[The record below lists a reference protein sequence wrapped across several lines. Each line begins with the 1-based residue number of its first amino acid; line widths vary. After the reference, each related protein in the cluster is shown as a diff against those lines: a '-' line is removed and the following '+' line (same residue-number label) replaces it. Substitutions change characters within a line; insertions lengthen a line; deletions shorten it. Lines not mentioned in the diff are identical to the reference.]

1 MFRFVNWG
9 YHVSEFRLI
18 DFRCLDTAGWSME
31 SRAFRVRKM
40 LSADGLFGMLRRRF
54 DSVSDPRPGSPTI
67 PLGDSLMAAFAMFSL
82 KCPSLLA
89 FDRDRADPNLRR
101 LYHVGRIPCDT
112 SMREILDGVDPAQIR
127 PVFTDVFRCLQRGK
141 VLEQFVYWDDCYLLS
156 LDGTQYFASNKVHCS
171 SCQEKHSHTGVITYS
186 HATVG
191 AVLVHPDH
199 REVIPLCPEPIIRQ
213 DGKSKN
219 DCERNATRRLLDH
232 IRREHPHLGFIVIE
246 DGLSSNGPH
255 VRDLLDHRM
264 HFILGAK
271 PGDHPFLFEKVVQ
284 AIDEGRADSLETV
297 DSRSGERRS
306 YTAVTGLPLNES
318 HPDLLLNFVSCTV
331 DKGEK
336 STTFSWV
343 TDLPTTSTRK
353 MLPLIERGGRTRW
366 KIENETF
373 NTLKNQDYHF
383 EHNYGHGFKNLS
395 TVLML
400 LMMLAFLVDQTQQLA
415 CPLFAAAAA
424 KINCKRRLWEKMRAL
439 FFEFAFDNMAA
450 LYETIVR
457 GHVRVAPILLPF
469 DSS

>member
-1 MFRFVNWG
+1 M
-9 YHVSEFRLI
+9 E
-18 DFRCLDTAGWSME
+18 FRCLDTAGWSME
-31 SRAFRVRKM
+31 SRKFRPRKA
-40 LSADGLFGMLRRRF
+40 LSADGLFGMIRQRF
-54 DSVSDPRPGSPTI
+54 EGVTDPRPGLPRI
-67 PLGDSLMAAFAMFSL
+67 PLGDALMSAFAMFSL

-89 FDRDRADPNLRR
+89 FDKNRSDPNIHR
-101 LYHVGRIPCDT
+101 LYHVGCIPSDT
-112 SMREILDGVDPAQIR
+112 SMREILDGVDPAEIR
-127 PVFTDVFRCLQRGK
+127 PVFVDLFRCLQRGK
-141 VLEQFVYWDDCYLLS
+141 GLEPYVYWNNGYLLA
-156 LDGTQYFASNKVHCS
+156 LDGTEHFASDKVHCP
-171 SCQEKHSHTGVITYS
+171 SCQEKRSRSGVTTYS

-191 AVLVHPDH
+191 VALVHPDH

-213 DGKSKN
+213 DGLTKN
-219 DCERNATRRLLDH
+219 DCERNATRRLLSH
-232 IRREHPHLGFIVIE
+232 IRREHPHMEFIVIE

-255 VRDLLDHRM
+255 IKDLLDHRM

-271 PGDHPFLFEKVVQ
+271 PGDHSFLFQKAVK
-284 AIDEGRADSLETV
+284 AIDEGRADNLETV
-297 DSRSGERRS
+297 DLQNGERRS

-318 HPDLLLNFVSCTV
+318 HPDLLLNFVSCTI

-343 TDLPTTSTRK
+343 TDLPTTPIRK

-383 EHNYGHGFKNLS
+383 EHNYGHGSKNLS

-400 LMMLAFLVDQTQQLA
+400 LMMLAFLVDQTQQIA
-415 CPLFAAAAA
+415 CPLFRAAAA
-424 KINCKRRLWEKMRAL
+424 KINCKRRMWEKMRAL

-457 GHVRVAPILLPF
+457 GHVRLAPVLLPF

>member
-1 MFRFVNWG
+1 
-9 YHVSEFRLI
+9 
-18 DFRCLDTAGWSME
+18 ME
-31 SRAFRVRKM
+31 SRGFRVRKM
-40 LSADGLFGMLRRRF
+40 LSADGLFGMLREQF
-54 DSVSDPRPGSPTI
+54 DSVSDPRLVSPTI
-67 PLGDSLMAAFAMFSL
+67 PLGDALMAAFAMFSL
-82 KCPSLLA
+82 KCPSLLS
-89 FDRDRADPNLRR
+89 FDRDRADPNIRR

-112 SMREILDGVDPAQIR
+112 SMREILDGVDPAEIR
-127 PVFTDVFRCLQRGK
+127 SIFVDVFRCLQRGK
-141 VLEQFVYWDDCYLLS
+141 VLERFVYWNNSYLLAM
-156 LDGTQYFASNKVHCS
+156 DGTEYFASNKIHCP
-171 SCQEKHSHTGVITYS
+171 SCQEKHSRTGVTTYS
-186 HATVG
+186 HAAVG
-191 AVLVHPDH
+191 AALVDPDH
-199 REVIPLCPEPIIRQ
+199 CEVIPLCPEPIIRQ
-213 DGKSKN
+213 DGVTKN
-219 DCERNATRRLLDH
+219 DCERNATRRLLHH
-232 IRREHPHLGFIVIE
+232 IRREHPHLGFVVIE

-255 VRDLLDHRM
+255 IKDLLDHRM
-264 HFILGAK
+264 NFILGAK
-271 PGDHPFLFEKVVQ
+271 PGDHPFLFEKAVK
-284 AIDEGRADSLETV
+284 AIDEGRADTLETF

-318 HPDLLLNFVSCTV
+318 HSDLLVSFVSCTV

-343 TDLPTTSTRK
+343 TDLPTTPTRK

-383 EHNYGHGFKNLS
+383 EHNYGHGFRNLS
-395 TVLML
+395 TVLMF

-439 FFEFAFDNMAA
+439 FFEFAFDDMAA